1 MKICL
6 MLIGLLP
13 LIAIAQNEKQMKTSI
28 DSVFQHYFKDDEP
41 GAAVL
46 LVKDGKIIYE
56 NAFGLADMQTKE
68 KITTNTLFNLGSI
81 SKTVV

>member
-13 LIAIAQNEKQMKTSI
+13 LIAIAQNEKQMKTRI

-46 LVKDGKIIYE
+46 LV
-56 NAFGLADMQTKE
+56 
-68 KITTNTLFNLGSI
+68 
-81 SKTVV
+81 